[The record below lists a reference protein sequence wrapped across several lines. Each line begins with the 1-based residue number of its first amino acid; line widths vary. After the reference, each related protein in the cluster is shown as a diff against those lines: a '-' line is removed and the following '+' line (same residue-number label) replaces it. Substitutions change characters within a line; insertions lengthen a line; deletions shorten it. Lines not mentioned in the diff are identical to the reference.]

1 MPSFFNVSVIPEI
14 NDVVYI
20 KDMVRISMKR
30 DKILSGH
37 TTPACILVF
46 NTSPGTITTEH
57 ANIAIAAQA
66 NCVK

>member
-1 MPSFFNVSVIPEI
+1 M
-14 NDVVYI
+14 YWH
-20 KDMVRISMKR
+20 
-30 DKILSGH
+30 H